1 MHHNDLFIYTHV
13 HLGLISSIFSYLTRI
28 SFLSMPYFH
37 TSGFSKKKTVI
48 KQGGIFFILGLR
60 RRERPV
66 AQYLFRNMSTTRNAK
81 ILGPDSGTAG
91 ATNFGV
97 LCRNDVSADY
107 ETKQGMLSEVV

>member
-1 MHHNDLFIYTHV
+1 MICLYIPMYTWVSFPQFFHILPAYLFFQCPT
-13 HLGLISSIFSYLTRI
+13 SILQ
-28 SFLSMPYFH
+28 
-37 TSGFSKKKTVI
+37 GFPKKTVI

>member
-13 HLGLISSIFSYLTRI
+13 HLGLISSIFFISYPHI
-28 SFLSMPYFH
+28 FSFNALLLYFRV
-37 TSGFSKKKTVI
+37 FQKKTVI

-97 LCRNDVSADY
+97 LCRNDVPADY

>member
-1 MHHNDLFIYTHV
+1 M
-13 HLGLISSIFSYLTRI
+13 
-28 SFLSMPYFH
+28 
-37 TSGFSKKKTVI
+37 
-48 KQGGIFFILGLR
+48 
-60 RRERPV
+60 